1 MVEGALTARFAP
13 MKPVHLM
20 LLVVMN
26 CLWAVSYAAFKALS
40 PWLDAAGVTTLR
52 FGLAGAILVIC
63 WPWLPGLAPRGRD
76 LIRTMLMGVIALSL
90 AQRLQVAGVQLG
102 KATDSS
108 VLIALDPLVS
118 SVGAAI
124 FLREH
129 IAPRRWFG
137 FLLGL
142 IGALVM
148 AEVWRPDF
156 RLPALTANALVLLSF
171 VCEAAY
177 SLMGKPMLARAGLFK
192 ILAIALLAAT
202 AVNFS
207 LDGWPTIRAAAAMPL
222 QAWLIVVYL
231 GLICTVAGYSL
242 WFVVIR
248 EAEVNVA
255 ALTIFI
261 QPVVGAAVAMLWLG
275 ESLRWG
281 QLWGSLVIIAGLVVG
296 LPRPSRRKLN

>member
-1 MVEGALTARFAP
+1 
-13 MKPVHLM
+13 MKPLHLM
-20 LLVVMN
+20 LLIVMN
-26 CLWAVSYAAFKALS
+26 CLWAVSYAAFKVLS
-40 PWLDAAGVTTLR
+40 PWLDSGGVTTLR
-52 FGLAGAILVIC
+52 FGLAGATLLLC

-76 LIRTMLMGVIALSL
+76 LVRTMVMGVIALVL
-90 AQRLQVAGVQLG
+90 APRLQVAGVQLG
-102 KATDSS
+102 KATDAS

-129 IAPRRWFG
+129 IAPRRWMG

-142 IGALVM
+142 TGAVLM
-148 AEVWRPDF
+148 AEVWRPGF
-156 RLPALTANALVLLSF
+156 RLPALTANALILLSF

-192 ILAIALLAAT
+192 VLAIALLAAT
-202 AVNFS
+202 AVNLS
-207 LDGWPTIRAAAAMPL
+207 VDGWPTIRAAAAMPPM
-222 QAWLIVVYL
+222 AWLVVVYL
-231 GLICTVAGYSL
+231 SLICTVVGYSL

-261 QPVVGAAVAMLWLG
+261 QPVVGAAVAMWWLG

-281 QLWGSLVIIAGLVVG
+281 QLWGSLVIVAGLAIG
-296 LPRPSRRKLN
+296 LPRPSRRNLN

>member
-1 MVEGALTARFAP
+1 

-26 CLWAVSYAAFKALS
+26 CLWAVSYTAFKVLS
-40 PWLDAAGVTTLR
+40 PWLDAGGVTTLR
-52 FGLAGAILVIC
+52 FGLAGAVLLLC

-76 LIRTMLMGVIALSL
+76 LIRTAIMGVIALSL

-129 IAPRRWFG
+129 IAARRWIG

-142 IGALVM
+142 TGALVM

-156 RLPALTANALVLLSF
+156 RLPALTANALLLLSF

-177 SLMGKPMLARAGLFK
+177 SVMGKPMLARAGLFK
-192 ILAIALLAAT
+192 ILTIALLAAT
-202 AVNFS
+202 AVNLS
-207 LDGWPTIRAAAAMPL
+207 VDGWPTLHAAATMPL
-222 QAWLIVVYL
+222 RAWMIVAYL
-231 GLICTVAGYSL
+231 SLICTVAGYSL
-242 WFVVIR
+242 WFLVIR

-261 QPVVGAAVAMLWLG
+261 QPVVGAAVAVVWLG

-281 QLWGSLVIIAGLVVG
+281 QLWGSLVIVAGLAIG